1 MKTLRL
7 FFIAAP
13 ALFLVSGV
21 FRMVLTEL
29 PLKSNTWFSASGVCV
44 LCHSTS
50 DYALRDRQGKDV
62 SPVTGW
68 RSTMLANASK
78 DPFWKAKV
86 RHEGNE
92 NPSHRDALENV
103 CTRCH
108 APMGM
113 VNALMNDSGKYTL
126 GHLREDEVARDGISC
141 TVCHQI
147 NNFTSPHFSGN
158 FDINR
163 AKMITG
169 PYENPVVTQM
179 FLNTG
184 YTPVHDERINDSRLC
199 GVCHTLLTHSVDEH
213 GEFTGQTFVEQALY
227 HEWENSVHAEKGTSC
242 QSCHMPRINEIVK
255 ITSRP
260 GFLPG
265 RQPFGPHYFT
275 GGSLFMLNLLKDN
288 HDELQLHSGT
298 ESLMASIMR
307 TEKLLTQETIDLH
320 VVLLTEASASNSD
333 SLYVEVQLKN
343 KAGHKFPT
351 GFPSRRAYLEFRVS
365 SSSGTHFH
373 SGRPGS
379 AALINSNPLK
389 FEPHHEVIRDQ
400 EQVQIYEFVMGN
412 TRGEVTTVL
421 EKAFVPL
428 KDNRMVPEGF
438 KASHANYDTVK
449 VVGRAASDPDYLSG
463 TGVERVVYA
472 IPAAGM
478 GKNAMVWV
486 ALHYET
492 APESWLHELFDYAGE
507 DEDVAS
513 FKKMYDQTTLKST
526 VIAADSVQLV
536 VSSSRVI
543 PGKEFRIYPNPT
555 SGRIR
560 VEGAGSSFNFAVF
573 SATGAMLRYGQL
585 EGENPET
592 DLHLAPGLYH
602 FVVYSPWG
610 KRSTPLVVQ

>member
-1 MKTLRL
+1 MAL
-7 FFIAAP
+7 FFAAL
-13 ALFLVSGV
+13 ALLLVSAV
-21 FRMVLTEL
+21 FRMVVTEL
-29 PLKSNTWFSASGVCV
+29 PSKSNTWFSASGVCL

-92 NPSHRDALENV
+92 NPSHREALENV

-126 GHLREDEVARDGISC
+126 DHLKEDVVGRDGISC

-147 NNFTSPHFSGN
+147 NNFTSSLFSGN

-227 HEWENSVHAEKGTSC
+227 HEWENSVYAENGTSC
-242 QSCHMPRINEIVK
+242 QSYHMTRINEVVK
-255 ITSRP
+255 ISSRP
-260 GFLPG
+260 GFLTG
-265 RQPFGPHYFT
+265 RQPFGPHNFT
-275 GGSLFMLNLLKDN
+275 GGNLFMLNLLKDN

-307 TEKLLTQETIDLH
+307 TEELLTQETIDIQ

-333 SLYVEVQLKN
+333 FLYVEVHMKN

-379 AALINSNPLK
+379 AALLNSNPHFICYYAK
-389 FEPHHEVIRDQ
+389 G
-400 EQVQIYEFVMGN
+400 FVFPIICN
-412 TRGEVTTVL
+412 VRNFL
-421 EKAFVPL
+421 LYNILF
-428 KDNRMVPEGF
+428 
-438 KASHANYDTVK
+438 Y
-449 VVGRAASDPDYLSG
+449 Y
-463 TGVERVVYA
+463 VE
-472 IPAAGM
+472 
-478 GKNAMVWV
+478 
-486 ALHYET
+486 L
-492 APESWLHELFDYAGE
+492 
-507 DEDVAS
+507 
-513 FKKMYDQTTLKST
+513 
-526 VIAADSVQLV
+526 
-536 VSSSRVI
+536 
-543 PGKEFRIYPNPT
+543 
-555 SGRIR
+555 
-560 VEGAGSSFNFAVF
+560 
-573 SATGAMLRYGQL
+573 
-585 EGENPET
+585 
-592 DLHLAPGLYH
+592 
-602 FVVYSPWG
+602 
-610 KRSTPLVVQ
+610 